1 MGLDMYLSARKYVN
15 KVDWKVL
22 HDNHELSYDSP
33 EAILPEFQSIVDTA
47 GLSDLATDVQGTQVS
62 VTCAYWRK
70 ANQIHNWFVTNVQN
84 NVDDC
89 GEYYVSK
96 DKLTELRELC
106 RKTLFEKN
114 PQLLQTRE
122 GFFFGSTDIDQY
134 YWEDIKHTIKKLDK
148 VINHKDFNDLSF
160 YYQSSWQEGGVYEF
174 RLPTRRSQ

>member
-15 KVDWKVL
+15 KVDWQVV
-22 HDNHELSYDSP
+22 HDSPSLSYNDP
-33 EAILPEFQSIVDTA
+33 EAILPDFKSIVDTA

-70 ANQIHNWFVTNVQN
+70 SNQIHNWFVNNVQSGE
-84 NVDDC
+84 DDC

-96 DKLTELRELC
+96 DKLTQLRELC
-106 RKTLFEKN
+106 RQTLFEKN

-134 YWEDIKHTIKKLDK
+134 YWEDIKATIKKLDK
-148 VINHKDFNDLSF
+148 IIKHKDFNDLSF
-160 YYQSSWQEGGVYEF
+160 YYQSSW
-174 RLPTRRSQ
+174 